1 MGNSECERI
10 KIGAQQQ
17 QQTSKRWE
25 EKISDPKTTVIYFTI
40 DKFARASACYSSE
53 VLLIGTIVF
62 STLN

>member
-1 MGNSECERI
+1 MNGMGNLEFEGI
-10 KIGAQQQ
+10 KIGTATQ
-17 QQTSKRWE
+17 RRE

-62 STLN
+62 TLN